1 MDIDLVILTALRD
14 NRMEMEMALRRKWC
28 LANPDLA
35 RLLIVTVG
43 DPSGSEASH
52 GPDGLLNVGR
62 WYGRERAGSR

>member
-1 MDIDLVILTALRD
+1 
-14 NRMEMEMALRRKWC
+14 MEMEMALRRKWC
-28 LANPDLA
+28 LAIPDLA